1 MIVAVCSDVHDNIW
15 ALERTLPRMAE
26 ADAYVFCG
34 DFCAPFTLAQL
45 AEATAAKPLHVVW
58 GNNDGDRHMLTQVA
72 ARFDHVVLHGEL
84 SSVELGGLRT
94 AVNHYPDIASGL
106 ADSGRYDI
114 VLYGHDH
121 VPHEERRETAN
132 GPCLLVNPGE
142 IMGRLGTTTFR
153 FLNTDDG
160 TTELVAI
167 D

>member
-84 SSVELGGLRT
+84 ASVELGGLRT

-106 ADSGRYDI
+106 ADASAIKEISAIAMRCGGCGAKVGSTVLGRALAPI
-114 VLYGHDH
+114 Q
-121 VPHEERRETAN
+121 PTQR
-132 GPCLLVNPGE
+132 
-142 IMGRLGTTTFR
+142 
-153 FLNTDDG
+153 
-160 TTELVAI
+160 
-167 D
+167 